1 MFGFLGFGWAVAAR
15 PMAATRSI
23 CRARDQSPGGRDR
36 PKPAP
41 SNADKPGMTQ
51 TQTDRCAPAR
61 PATDPAHDPASD
73 AATGPTSAPTSA
85 PAGEPATYTL
95 KQAAAMVGLTTDAWR
110 NWQKRG
116 LLPRGTIGK
125 GGEHDRPV
133 RLFTQAEVD
142 AARAAVEHAGFAT
155 PEHTISYN
163 EVVEMLGISKSR
175 MYEMIKRGVFPPGR
189 WATPAQGQGRGN
201 RRKMFTPAEVEQA
214 RAALAALMNQGPM
227 IDGQPA
233 VTLQEAAQRIGL
245 SRTQWYAW
253 QKKGWVPM
261 GTPCTWPGS
270 MGKEQVYT
278 RAQIDALEASLQRG
292 EHPGAG
298 HVATERHTITHQEA
312 ARLAGVCGH
321 AWHELKQRG
330 MAPEGRWT
338 LNPKGSGKGGLRK
351 LYTPEDVE
359 ALKRAMAQLEAERRP
374 TIDGK
379 PALTASQAAE
389 KINISYQLFRLWD
402 ERGWLPKAHRAPRDA
417 SGQMLY
423 LYTPEQIDQVKA
435 AIDRGEHPAVKDRGT
450 AEHTVTRHDAAK
462 MLGITAAKWSR
473 WEKDGIVPPGKLPP
487 LSPTLGL
494 DAARRLWT
502 PAQVEAVRAKATEM
516 GILEPAATPEHTLT
530 RAEAC
535 ELVGISEA
543 TWTYWCRRGV
553 IPTGRWKAPGKG
565 GGNGGLRRM
574 HSMEEVRQARAA
586 LDEIGFGHA
595 EDATEAHTVTQ
606 AEAAKLLGI
615 EPNSVAKWEKR
626 GLMPKGAWG
635 RRGTRSSLQKLYT
648 PQQVE
653 EARKAAIA
661 EGVRCFAKAT
671 SEHTHTRQQA
681 ARFIGVPFTTWTYWE
696 HQERTPVG
704 AWGRQAKGSG
714 RCKLYT
720 RAELE
725 AFAAELEKLHKPYAD
740 PDRPGVHR
748 VPIRT
753 GKGRMEA
760 LIDSGDLHLVEGRN
774 WNYSGRT
781 DGAPT
786 AGVVVLS
793 TMTGRMK
800 PLKQFITG
808 VSGRSCCV
816 RHANG
821 DFLDCRRE
829 NLVVLDLA
837 QRSHGNRKIKMRA
850 GHETTS
856 RYKGV
861 CWDEERGKWLAQIST
876 KGMYRFLGRFDDEI
890 DAAEAYDN
898 AARELFG
905 EHAFLNFDGIVDRTE
920 EPKSAA

>member
-1 MFGFLGFGWAVAAR
+1 
-15 PMAATRSI
+15 
-23 CRARDQSPGGRDR
+23 
-36 PKPAP
+36 
-41 SNADKPGMTQ
+41 MTQ
-51 TQTDRCAPAR
+51 KQTDRCAPAQ
-61 PATDPAHDPASD
+61 PATDPANGPAN
-73 AATGPTSAPTSA
+73 GPTNGPTSA

-95 KQAAAMVGLTTDAWR
+95 KEACAAVGLTPDAWR

-116 LLPRGTIGK
+116 LLPKGTLITAPTGK
-125 GGEHDRPV
+125 QKIRK
-133 RLFTQAEVD
+133 FTRAEVD
-142 AARAAVEHAGFAT
+142 AARAAVRQAEPAT

-163 EVVEMLGISKSR
+163 EVVDMLGISKSR
-175 MYEMIKRGVFPPGR
+175 MYQMIKSGRFPPGR
-189 WATPAQGQGRGN
+189 WATPAQGNGRGN

-214 RAALAALMNQGPM
+214 RAALAEFMNQGPT

-233 VTLQEAAQRIGL
+233 ITLSDAAQRIGL

-261 GTPCTWPGS
+261 GTPRTWPGS

-330 MAPEGRWT
+330 MVPEGRWT

-359 ALKRAMAQLEAERRP
+359 ALKAAMAKLEAERRP
-374 TIDGK
+374 TIDGR

-417 SGQMLY
+417 SGQMLS

-435 AIDRGEHPAVKDRGT
+435 AIDRGEHPGVKDRGT
-450 AEHTVTRHDAAK
+450 AEHTITRGKAAK

-502 PAQVEAVRAKATEM
+502 PAEVEAVRVKATEM

-535 ELVGISEA
+535 RIVGISEA

-586 LDEIGFGHA
+586 LDEIGFGRGPN
-595 EDATEAHTVTQ
+595 ATEAHTLTQ
-606 AEAAKLLGI
+606 REAARLLGV
-615 EPNSVAKWEKR
+615 EASALQGWEKR
-626 GLMPKGAWG
+626 GLMPMGAWG
-635 RRGTRSSLQKLYT
+635 RRTNGTGLRKMYT
-648 PQQVE
+648 PAQVE
-653 EARKAAIA
+653 EARERLKSH
-661 EGVRCFAKAT
+661 GVRCFAKAT
-671 SEHTHTRQQA
+671 SEHTHTSKQA
-681 ARFIGVPFTTWTYWE
+681 ARFIGVPWGTFHHWE
-696 HQERTPVG
+696 HQGRTPIG
-704 AWGRQAKGSG
+704 AWGSTPSNRG
-714 RCKLYT
+714 RCKMYT
-720 RAELE
+720 LAELE
-725 AFAAELEKLHKPYAD
+725 AFADELEKLHKPYAD
-740 PDRPGVHR
+740 PDRPGVVR
-748 VPIRT
+748 VPIRSW
-753 GKGRMEA
+753 KKRMEA
-760 LIDSGDLHLVEGRN
+760 LIDADDLHLIEGKH
-774 WNYSGRT
+774 WNYSERT
-781 DGAPT
+781 DDYGT
-786 AGVVVLS
+786 HGVVVLS
-793 TMTGRMK
+793 TVKGRMK

-808 VSGRSCCV
+808 VSGVRWRI

-829 NLVVLDLA
+829 NLVVLDSA
-837 QRSHGNRKIKMRA
+837 QQSYGNKKIKMRA
-850 GHETTS
+850 GYETTS

-861 CWDEERGKWLAQIST
+861 CWCEDRGKWLAQIN
-876 KGMYRFLGRFDDEI
+876 KDGKHHHLGRFDDEI

-920 EPKSAA
+920 EGPKSAA